1 MSVLYRGYFAMIR
14 NPLINSKGINT
25 SGIRT
30 VLMQLVKIIEEVR
43 PQYLAVASD
52 GPEDTFRHIRY
63 PEYKATREKMPEDLV
78 EQLPYLPRAMKAL
91 KLPYLLIPRV

>member
-1 MSVLYRGYFAMIR
+1 MSILYAFDSMSVLYRGYFAMIR

-30 VLMQLVKIIEEVR
+30 VLMQLVKIIEDVR

-52 GPEDTFRHIRY
+52 VVDGR
-63 PEYKATREKMPEDLV
+63 KSEK
-78 EQLPYLPRAMKAL
+78 
-91 KLPYLLIPRV
+91 RVRFILTYVNRCSIIAYGQSK